1 MTLGDRIVIMKDG
14 YIMQV
19 GTPEEVFEKP
29 DNLFVAEFIGAPKM
43 NIFPTE
49 LKKEGDAYYVTPF
62 GAKIPVTGEKG
73 GILRDKGVPECK
85 VLLGARPEHILLCE
99 DGPAAIPAT
108 LEVNEMMGSELHLHV
123 FTEDG
128 TRIIVRVPTL
138 DLTPEKRASLVPGAK
153 VFITFEGKVMQF
165 FDPETEKSLLFD

>member
-1 MTLGDRIVIMKDG
+1 
-14 YIMQV
+14 
-19 GTPEEVFEKP
+19 
-29 DNLFVAEFIGAPKM
+29 
-43 NIFPTE
+43 
-49 LKKEGDAYYVTPF
+49 
-62 GAKIPVTGEKG
+62 
-73 GILRDKGVPECK
+73 
-85 VLLGARPEHILLCE
+85 
-99 DGPAAIPAT
+99 
-108 LEVNEMMGSELHLHV
+108 MMGSELHLHV